1 MSPHTQ
7 NVRTHNRTQQK
18 KAKKMS
24 NMDPTKE
31 TAEGELRGS

>member
-7 NVRTHNRTQQK
+7 NVRTHNRTTQK

-31 TAEGELRGS
+31 TAEG